1 MGLITNS
8 QPPLIGVD
16 ISSTAVKL
24 LQLSRS
30 GNRYR
35 VEHYAVEP
43 LPPNAVVEKN
53 IVAYITAAQHH
64 ITFSFTLGVQFED
77 KYGLLRGKAKHARYL
92 RFKDPDD
99 INKTAL
105 RYYVRQA
112 LAKDRAR

>member
-1 MGLITNS
+1 MTATDVDVFIQERVPQALQPVVARLRALMRELAPTTRELIS
-8 QPPLIGVD
+8 YDMPVF
-16 ISSTAVKL
+16 
-24 LQLSRS
+24 
-30 GNRYR
+30 
-35 VEHYAVEP
+35 
-43 LPPNAVVEKN
+43 VEKN